1 MPESHLHLIMHPKF
15 LSLKLVLTSM
25 AGAAFLTGCDKQE
38 PVTPAPALG
47 TAPAPAMVPA
57 ESGAAPAAT
66 ATVLTGDAAIAAFK
80 TEIDG
85 IKAFMEANEGATDP
99 AVGLDNL
106 RELIRRAAAVSTAGL
121 PEDLA
126 SAYQNMT
133 TVMAAVQAT
142 IDDLPVPM
150 EQIQKYMEE
159 EKTKGGA
166 AEQEAEAKLAA
177 FKTAMAGHEKDGE
190 AASAKVKEAGAKY
203 GIEFVD
209 LTGK

>member
-1 MPESHLHLIMHPKF
+1 
-15 LSLKLVLTSM
+15 
-25 AGAAFLTGCDKQE
+25 
-38 PVTPAPALG
+38 
-47 TAPAPAMVPA
+47 
-57 ESGAAPAAT
+57 
-66 ATVLTGDAAIAAFK
+66 
-80 TEIDG
+80 
-85 IKAFMEANEGATDP
+85 MEANEGATDP